1 MKLSGS
7 DLAVKILE
15 ENEVKYSFG
24 VPGGHLLKLFDSIKD
39 SNITP
44 ILTKHESGASFM
56 ATGYAQV
63 SGKLGVCIGTVGPG
77 ATNLVTGVASAYMDS
92 VPILVLTAQVG
103 NLAFGKGGL
112 QEATGQG
119 RTINHVEIFDGMTK
133 YSTLINNGIK
143 LGQSFNNALKLG

>member
-1 MKLSGS
+1 MKIAGS

-15 ENEVKYSFG
+15 KNNVKYTFG
-24 VPGGHLLKLFDSIKD
+24 VPGGHLLKFFDSIRD

-56 ATGYAQV
+56 ATGYSQV
-63 SGKLGVCIGTVGPG
+63 SQNIGVCIGTVGPG

-103 NLAFGKGGL
+103 NSAIGKGGL
-112 QEATGQG
+112 Q
-119 RTINHVEIFDGMTK
+119 
-133 YSTLINNGIK
+133 
-143 LGQSFNNALKLG
+143 